1 MDAERVARAGY
12 RGLMK
17 NKTVI
22 IPGTRNKLLA
32 AATRLAPRK
41 LLPLIVLQMQ
51 KSNAGSV

>member
-1 MDAERVARAGY
+1 MDAERVGRAGY

-32 AATRLAPRK
+32 VATRLAPRK

-51 KSNAGSV
+51 KPNADGV